1 MSDAYASGDLA
12 AVVLAAGSGTRLRP
26 LTLVRPKAL
35 CPVGGVPLVD
45 AAIARA
51 RTVADAVAVNVHAG
65 RDQMVAHLHDRRG
78 VRLSIEEGQALGT
91 AGALGRLR
99 PWIAGRPALVLN
111 ADAWCQADL
120 GPFVAEWDGVR
131 IRLLVVGDRAFH
143 PRARIAATLMPWSEI
158 AGFEPVPSGLYET
171 SWRAAHAAGAL
182 DVVGYHGDFV
192 DCGTPRDYLR
202 ANLLAA
208 AGAGGRIIGTGSSVT
223 GTVDASVVGA
233 GCRVAGHIE
242 RTVVWDGCTVG
253 PAEHLVDA
261 IRIDGD
267 RTVLVR

>member
-1 MSDAYASGDLA
+1 MRDAYASGDLA

-45 AAIARA
+45 GAIDRA
-51 RTVADAVAVNVHAG
+51 RTATPDVAVNIHSG
-65 RDQMVAHLHDRRG
+65 RDQMLAHLHDRAG
-78 VRLSIEEGQALGT
+78 VHLSVEEGRALGT

-99 PWIAGRPALVLN
+99 PWLAGRPALVLN
-111 ADAWCQADL
+111 ADAWCRPDL
-120 GPFVAEWDGVR
+120 AAFVGEWDGDR
-131 IRLLVVGDRAFH
+131 IRILVVGDRSFH
-143 PRARIAATLMPWSEI
+143 PRARIAATLMPWRDLEEL
-158 AGFEPVPSGLYET
+158 EPVPSGLYET
-171 SWRAAHAAGAL
+171 SWRGAHDQGRL
-182 DVVGYHGDFV
+182 DVVTYDGDFV

-208 AGAGGRIIGTGSSVT
+208 ARSGGPILGPGSSVT
-223 GTVDASVVGA
+223 GTVQESVVGA
-233 GCRVAGHIE
+233 RCQVAGTIE
-242 RTVVWDGCTVG
+242 RTVVWDGCVVG

-261 IRIDGD
+261 IRIDDG